1 MTVVS
6 PHRVMISGS
15 AALPE
20 PVFYKWKAA
29 TGLEIVERYGMTE
42 IGSVL
47 SIPLEGERR
56 AGEILKFGLTPQNCI
71 IPLDELCLNVHLT
84 ILILKNLFTRI
95 KLVFLIFKNLYQGYV
110 GVPSPGVSIRLV
122 EFQPSPLGAKANHQ
136 ILLETSYDEFSKC
149 HTKDVN
155 IVNEFFTFD

>member
-1 MTVVS
+1 MVS

-56 AGEILKFGLTPQNCI
+56 AGEILKFGLTPQNC
-71 IPLDELCLNVHLT
+71 LFN
-84 ILILKNLFTRI
+84 LKI
-95 KLVFLIFKNLYQGYV
+95 
-110 GVPSPGVSIRLV
+110 
-122 EFQPSPLGAKANHQ
+122 
-136 ILLETSYDEFSKC
+136 
-149 HTKDVN
+149 
-155 IVNEFFTFD
+155 